1 MLSPKGPLRVLVETA
16 QERNEQ
22 IFPALIYSCI
32 LNILTFRLNS
42 SFRFKKQYVFVD
54 VKNVKNRF
62 FFVLATVVY
71 SIMATTE
78 PNNDGESVE
87 GNVNRSRLQEPN
99 SPSAEGTA
107 ILMVTFKENRMGTNH
122 FLTKPNKKH

>member
-1 MLSPKGPLRVLVETA
+1 M
-16 QERNEQ
+16 
-22 IFPALIYSCI
+22 
-32 LNILTFRLNS
+32 
-42 SFRFKKQYVFVD
+42 
-54 VKNVKNRF
+54 KNVKNRF
-62 FFVLATVVY
+62 IFVLATVVY